1 MVLMPALINLYFVLI
16 IVGFFLGCSI
26 ALLVAIVLRIEAQN
40 LMDKEEGT
48 QYMENI
54 FPLYT

>member
-1 MVLMPALINLYFVLI
+1 MVLMPALINLYFFLI

-26 ALLVAIVLRIEAQN
+26 ALLVAIVLRIEAHN
-40 LMDKEEGT
+40 LIDKEEGT
-48 QYMENI
+48 QYMETI

>member
-1 MVLMPALINLYFVLI
+1 LLTL
-16 IVGFFLGCSI
+16 GFFSGCSI
-26 ALLVAIVLRIEAQN
+26 ALLVAIVLRIEAHN

-48 QYMENI
+48 EYMENI